1 MCAMRCLKRR
11 RRYKGKPAT
20 AGKCSRAPFVP
31 HPSIHLLYL
40 LAGASTVPFSQ
51 PCVLACQAVCSPTRA
66 AIMTGRYSTHTGIH
80 VPLVDSAPGV
90 LPNEETLIPQ
100 LLKQAGYVHTQPAC
114 LRDSLACPNGQ
125 CGRWAHFSVSFL
137 HVVLAYV
144 MHIARTACT
153 MRCVVPL
160 LAGTQLQWWVN
171 GILGSARGPT
181 PPLSVGSTPFSDIT
195 QVPQTTSRFNPCAGK
210 KYEQSGKALS
220 IYVSPSVSPS
230 PPSRLSLVSRFY
242 CI

>member
-1 MCAMRCLKRR
+1 MGSVGGGPTLVWRSCTLCSKSRQFRR
-11 RRYKGKPAT
+11 LFLP
-20 AGKCSRAPFVP
+20 PL
-31 HPSIHLLYL
+31 HP
-40 LAGASTVPFSQ
+40 
-51 PCVLACQAVCSPTRA
+51 
-66 AIMTGRYSTHTGIH
+66 
-80 VPLVDSAPGV
+80 PLS
-90 LPNEETLIPQ
+90 LIF
-100 LLKQAGYVHTQPAC
+100 
-114 LRDSLACPNGQ
+114 
-125 CGRWAHFSVSFL
+125 W
-137 HVVLAYV
+137 LAYV